1 MATNFREHSMFGNP
15 GVPSGI
21 SKLRE
26 LNARANAE
34 TMNLGLGQPYEDMP
48 SQLRERMGGWLA
60 KHKLG
65 YTPNAGRADLRE
77 LIGKRYGL
85 DPAGVSLCHGAQEG
99 LTAAAKC
106 LLKPGEELLMP
117 DPGFLAYEP
126 MTTVVGAKPK
136 FYKLRRE
143 GNDFLYDVDAI
154 LKACT
159 KKTRMVIVCS
169 PGNPTSSVMSH
180 EDRKRLLKELAKRKI
195 FLLSDDVYSELD
207 TANPYSPASA
217 ESKFAVTVNSWS
229 KSLALTG
236 WRIGF
241 VHTDHPELRKKMIA
255 AHQYFITCV
264 SHPAQVLLLETFLED
279 GLYEKIVS
287 GYRAQYEQKLK
298 RLLAPIPA
306 KAKVSLPSGGFY
318 LFLPS
323 PRAPEK
329 VVEELLTKEN
339 LLIVP
344 GGYFGKEGKK
354 FLRVSVAASDATLD
368 RAGSILSRLWE

>member
-1 MATNFREHSMFGNP
+1 
-15 GVPSGI
+15 
-21 SKLRE
+21 
-26 LNARANAE
+26 
-34 TMNLGLGQPYEDMP
+34 MNLGLGQPYEDMP
-48 SQLRERMGGWLA
+48 PQLRERMGKWLA

-65 YTPNAGRADLRE
+65 YTPNAGRMDLRE

-85 DPAGVSLCHGAQEG
+85 DPAGVSICHGAQEG

-143 GNDFLYDVDAI
+143 GNDFVYDVDAI

-159 KKTRMVIVCS
+159 KKTRVVIVCS
-169 PGNPTSSVMSH
+169 PGNPTSSVMSW
-180 EDRKRLLKELAKRKI
+180 EDRKILLKELAKRKI

-207 TANPYSPASA
+207 TKFPYKPASA
-217 ESKFAVTVNSWS
+217 ESKWAVTVNSWS

-241 VHTDHPELRKKMIA
+241 VHTDHPELRRKMIA

-264 SHPAQVLLLETFLED
+264 SHPAQVLLLETLQEE
-279 GLYEKIVS
+279 GLYDSIVQ
-287 GYRAQYEQKLK
+287 GYRSEYKQKLE
-298 RLLAPIPA
+298 RVLGRIPVQA
-306 KAKVSLPSGGFY
+306 RVSLPSGGFY

-323 PRAPEK
+323 PRSAEK
-329 VVEELLTKEN
+329 VVEEMLTKHD

-354 FLRVSVAASDATLD
+354 FLRVSVSASDETLD
-368 RAGSILSRLWE
+368 RAAGILATLWD